1 MSFQQKLGYNS
12 LRPWKGSLGVCA
24 NDRTI
29 KQKQIIKK
37 KVVGKKKKDR
47 REKKSNG
54 RLFPLMIGICAAALG
69 GAGRR
74 AYFFKFW
81 FHFSLLGNLCRL
93 YFSSLLGWAVD
104 RRWITMWRVYSLA
117 LPFCVCVFVSI
128 NVSPQCVPSPA
139 PLIVC
144 VLVGWSWWVFYRRD
158 FPIFSVLDDHL
169 IIVTRYRSSERH
181 ANMPERRRRTW
192 KMFFLL
198 RFVSFWFP
206 CLISPPHGPT
216 PNDKHAPIDF
226 FPSPFF

>member
-93 YFSSLLGWAVD
+93 YFSSLMGWAVD
-104 RRWITMWRVYSLA
+104 RRWITMWRVYSLS
-117 LPFCVCVFVSI
+117 LFVCLCLLTFRRNVF
-128 NVSPQCVPSPA
+128 PQNPPPP
-139 PLIVC
+139 PLLSVC
-144 VLVGWSWWVFYRRD
+144 WLVGLDEYFIDVISR
-158 FPIFSVLDDHL
+158 FSL
-169 IIVTRYRSSERH
+169 S
-181 ANMPERRRRTW
+181 
-192 KMFFLL
+192 
-198 RFVSFWFP
+198 
-206 CLISPPHGPT
+206 
-216 PNDKHAPIDF
+216 
-226 FPSPFF
+226 